1 MCPEPERHRATE
13 PRELG
18 RDMDGNMARSRNLI
32 DPCFHA
38 AVRRSLYRRGRRRGF
53 AFALGS

>member
-32 DPCFHA
+32 DPAFMQRFVA
-38 AVRRSLYRRGRRRGF
+38 AFIAVVAGV
-53 AFALGS
+53 ALPLP